1 MGLLDK
7 IIAKLA
13 KKKIKKALAN
23 PKELKDKVEEALVKV
38 LKKVDESEKVDELE
52 TKLIIA
58 GIKAA
63 QSYFGV
69 EVLNDEARQV
79 VAEKVVECLGKINN
93 KVVDRLEK

>member
-7 IIAKLA
+7 IKARIV

-23 PKELKDKVEEALVKV
+23 PKELKEKVEVALVKV
-38 LKKVDESEKVDELE
+38 LNKVDESEKVDELE

-69 EVLNDEARQV
+69 ELLNDEARQV

-93 KVVDRLEK
+93 KVVDKLDK

>member
-7 IIAKLA
+7 IITKLA
-13 KKKIKKALAN
+13 KKKIKKLLAN
-23 PKELKDKVEEALVKV
+23 PKELKDKVETALVKV
-38 LKKVDESEKVDELE
+38 LKKVDDSDKVDELE

-69 EVLNDEARQV
+69 DVLNDEARQV
-79 VAEKVVECLGKINN
+79 VAEKVVECLGKIND
-93 KVVDRLEK
+93 KVVDHLEK

>member
-7 IIAKLA
+7 IIAKIA

-23 PKELKDKVEEALVKV
+23 PKELKDKVETALVKV
-38 LKKVDESEKVDELE
+38 LKKVDESEKIDELE

-93 KVVDRLEK
+93 KVVDKLDK